1 MKRINLNI
9 DDAKHAAFKAKAAA
23 AGLAISDVL
32 NAAIADYMAGK
43 WSPKTE
49 KKESKPIDK

>member
-9 DDAKHAAFKAKAAA
+9 DDEKHAAFKAKTAA
-23 AGLAISDVL
+23 AGLTISDVL

-43 WSPKTE
+43 WVPKAE
-49 KKESKPIDK
+49 KKAKKPIDK